1 MATPIES
8 IAKLND
14 ALDGVPFSFAFLGGS
29 VLSLLVTDKA
39 VDAIRVTKDVDVV
52 VDVKNRH
59 EFHAAERLLEARG
72 SSMTHARMRQSAV
85 GYTKM

>member
-8 IAKLND
+8 IATLND
-14 ALDGVPFSFAFLGGS
+14 ALNGVPFSFAFLGGS
-29 VLSLLVTDKA
+29 VLSLLVTDKS

-72 SSMTHARMRQSAV
+72 FKHDTHEDAPI
-85 GYTKM
+85 